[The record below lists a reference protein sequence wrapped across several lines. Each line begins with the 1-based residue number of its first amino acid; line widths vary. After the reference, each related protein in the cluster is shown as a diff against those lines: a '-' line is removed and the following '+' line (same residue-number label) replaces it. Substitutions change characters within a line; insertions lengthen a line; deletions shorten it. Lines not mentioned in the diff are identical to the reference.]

1 MVNWVTNGGCIN
13 GIRFAE
19 SDLSYIAS
27 ADTDADDQPNNKVII
42 VTVSIDGDDM
52 DAISGDFFL
61 EWRNVTDAGS
71 FADLSATGEL
81 RWGNVTAYANGDNPT
96 VGELNG
102 TENCSGM
109 GVSGATYGIQR
120 ESANEINLSSVG
132 EDEVSNNMWGVDLSF
147 AVAGKS
153 YEFRITESGG
163 GSGVYKLFTAQVNVV
178 QAGKIEIVSRNA
190 DSSST
195 VGSVVAT
202 ALHSD
207 EAGSPKIDLTKKPS
221 GQTTTNG
228 SGVGTIQGLVS
239 GEKYFVHYYKD
250 DTDDLADGTIEIT
263 AVDDV

>member
-13 GIRFAE
+13 GIRYADE
-19 SDLSYIAS
+19 ALVYLVP
-27 ADTDADDQPNNKVII
+27 ADTDLDNIPNNQVII
-42 VTVSIDGDDM
+42 VSVSLDGDDM

-71 FADLSATGEL
+71 FADLGSTGEL
-81 RWGNVTAYANGDNPT
+81 RWGNVSAYANGDNPT
-96 VGELNG
+96 TGELNG

-109 GVSGATYGIQR
+109 GVTPATFGIQR

-132 EDEVSNNMWGVDLSF
+132 EDEVSGHFWAVDLNF
-147 AVAGKS
+147 ALAGKS
-153 YEFRITESGG
+153 YEFRITEAGG
-163 GSGVYKLFTAQVNVV
+163 GSGVYKLFTAQINVV
-178 QAGKIEIVSRNA
+178 QAGKIEIVSRNL

-202 ALHSD
+202 AIPSD
-207 EAGSPKIDLTKKPS
+207 EAGSPKIDLTKKPA

-228 SGVGTIQGLVS
+228 SGVGTITGLVS
-239 GEKYFVHYYKD
+239 GDKYFVHYYKD
-250 DTDDLADGTIEIT
+250 DTTDLADGTIEIT